1 MNTFQYLPRHAWQL
15 GNGHHTSHGAG
26 SFPFILLPRSS
37 ITVLPKPAFY
47 VVLPNI
53 AVLIALLPNFGAVL
67 TVEAKAVSGPE
78 SDDNCY
84 SEYEDRLHFS
94 GPAGGGCC
102 SVILNP
108 EC

>member
-1 MNTFQYLPRHAWQL
+1 M
-15 GNGHHTSHGAG
+15 
-26 SFPFILLPRSS
+26 
-37 ITVLPKPAFY
+37 LPKPVFC

-53 AVLIALLPNFGAVL
+53 AVLIASLPNYGAVL

-94 GPAGGGCC
+94 GLASSGCC
-102 SVILNP
+102 SAMLNL